1 MATLGSKTP
10 KLPSN
15 KTVNRPPLFS
25 NPSFPTTESDV
36 SLIFAKEET
45 ATVSTSPPHT
55 AAIMNKLI
63 LALALLCGGAQAFS
77 PALHARRATAL
88 RATGTGPSLDYNPE
102 VCSDCK

>member
-15 KTVNRPPLFS
+15 KTVIRPPLF
-25 NPSFPTTESDV
+25 PTPVFQQQSDV

>member
-15 KTVNRPPLFS
+15 KTVTGRLF
-25 NPSFPTTESDV
+25 FPTPVFQQQSDV

-45 ATVSTSPPHT
+45 ATVSTSPPQT